1 MLSRTIIR
9 NILSLFAALVL
20 VLAFAAPSQAA
31 TVRIRGRSS
40 RWHPQSVSINQGT
53 RVVWRAVDTTHT
65 VTAYRGDWSKNTT
78 ISAGERTRFTFNSAG
93 RYKYRCTIHSQLVN
107 GVCSGMCGKV
117 VVG

>member
-1 MLSRTIIR
+1 MPSRTAIR
-9 NILSLFAALVL
+9 HMLALFAALVL
-20 VLAFAAPSQAA
+20 VLTFAAPSQAA

-65 VTAYRGDWSKNTT
+65 VTAYRGNWSKDTT
-78 ISAGERTRFTFNSAG
+78 ISAGERTRFTFNAAG
-93 RYKYRCTIHSQLVN
+93 TYKYRCTIHSGLSN
-107 GVCSGMCGKV
+107 GVCTGMCGKV